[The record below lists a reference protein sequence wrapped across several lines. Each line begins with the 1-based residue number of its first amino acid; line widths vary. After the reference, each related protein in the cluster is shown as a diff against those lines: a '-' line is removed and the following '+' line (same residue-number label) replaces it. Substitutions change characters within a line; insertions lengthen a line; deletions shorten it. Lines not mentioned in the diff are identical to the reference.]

1 MPSDRRPNGNHHGN
15 NDLTTDLVAK
25 AAGSSRH
32 GFGVVAPFGGGF
44 TTAACCLRLGLRC
57 VSCDEVERVVNVGK
71 YRLKQVWDE
80 MEAAKRT

>member
-1 MPSDRRPNGNHHGN
+1 M
-15 NDLTTDLVAK
+15 
-25 AAGSSRH
+25 
-32 GFGVVAPFGGGF
+32 GGF